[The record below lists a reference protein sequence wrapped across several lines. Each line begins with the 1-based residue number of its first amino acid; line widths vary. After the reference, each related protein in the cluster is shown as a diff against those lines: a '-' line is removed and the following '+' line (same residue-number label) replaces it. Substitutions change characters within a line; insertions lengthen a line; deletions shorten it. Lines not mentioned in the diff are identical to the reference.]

1 MCLNKVSQDYDVIV
15 VGGGINGTGIARDC
29 ALRGISC
36 LLIEKNDFSAGTSG
50 ASSGMIHGGPR
61 YMLNDLDVTKLA
73 CMDSGF
79 IQKIAP
85 HLLFRVPF
93 LYTVYQDDSKAR
105 SKILLEMVESFFEA
119 YDRFIPLKNGK
130 PHTRLSPREISE
142 LEPNIPLDKLIGGV
156 TFDEWAIDVPRLCIA
171 NALDARDH
179 GAVLLNH
186 TEVTSVLR
194 EGQKIRGLE
203 IHNHLTEEKKSV
215 FAKMIVNA
223 TGPWSPQFGKMAG
236 VPLQLRGSKGIHLVF
251 DRRLFNIAIVSKT
264 IDGREIFALPYENTT
279 ILGTTDDDFF
289 GDLDTQQCTQDE
301 IEYLLD
307 GIERVFPAIRQA
319 RMTHSTS
326 GVRPTLY
333 ARNVTE
339 DELSRAHQIVDHEAQ
354 DGVSGLISL
363 LGGKLASYRIM
374 AEEVVDLLC
383 KKLKTQISPF
393 PSGSVEM
400 TYPACSTHLL
410 PLPGGDFT
418 PDVNELAQ
426 DFQLDVYTV
435 SRLVYRH
442 GSLAIEILEKVRE
455 NPELGKIIC
464 SCEPVIAAEI
474 IHVIE
479 NEMAYTLSDI
489 RRRTR
494 LASGPCQGTDCLIAA
509 SAILAKYFE
518 LDARENKKMI
528 RDFMSEWWWNRA
540 CVLDG
545 DQFKQEELNQGIHF
559 CNNSLDKL

>member
-1 MCLNKVSQDYDVIV
+1 MLNEIPENFDAII
-15 VGGGINGTGIARDC
+15 VGGGINGVGIARDC

-61 YMLNDLDVTKLA
+61 YMLHDLEVTKLA

-79 IQKIAP
+79 IQKGAP

-93 LYTVYQDDSKAR
+93 LYTVYQDKSKAQ

-119 YDRFIPLKNGK
+119 YDKFIPLKNGK
-130 PHTRLSPREISE
+130 PHTRLSPREIKE
-142 LEPNIPLDKLIGGV
+142 LEPNIPMDKLLGGV

-171 NALDARDH
+171 NALDAKEH

-186 TEVTSVLR
+186 TEVTRVLR
-194 EGQKIRGLE
+194 EGQKICGLE
-203 IHNHLTEEKKSV
+203 IHNHLTGEKKSV
-215 FAKMIVNA
+215 HAKIIVNA

-236 VPLQLRGSKGIHLVF
+236 VPIRLRGGKGIHLVF
-251 DRRLFNIAIVSKT
+251 DRRLFNIAVISKT

-289 GDLDTQQCTQDE
+289 GDLDAQHCTQDE

-307 GIERVFPAIRQA
+307 GIERVFPAIRMA

-333 ARNVTE
+333 ARNVGE
-339 DELSRAHQIVDHEAQ
+339 DDLSRAHQIVDHEIK
-354 DGVSGLISL
+354 DGVAGLISL

-374 AEEVVDLLC
+374 AEEVVNLLC
-383 KKLKTQISPF
+383 DKLKVHQSCT
-393 PSGSVEM
+393 
-400 TYPACSTHLL
+400 THQK
-410 PLPGGDFT
+410 PLPGGDHT
-418 PDVNELAQ
+418 PDVNQLAEE
-426 DFQLDVYTV
+426 FQIDVYTI

-442 GSLAIEILEKVRE
+442 GSLATEILERVRE
-455 NPELGKIIC
+455 NPDQGKIIC
-464 SCEPVIAAEI
+464 SCEPIIAAEI
-474 IHVIE
+474 LHVIE

-494 LASGPCQGTDCLIAA
+494 LASGSCQGTDCLVAA
-509 SAILAKYFE
+509 SAILAQYFE
-518 LDARENKKMI
+518 LNPHENKKMI
-528 RDFMSEWWWNRA
+528 QDFMNEWWWNRA
-540 CVLDG
+540 CVLNG

-559 CNNSLDKL
+559 CNNSLDK